1 MLLIV
6 LSQCCFCF
14 QRFEHS
20 AKLRRKITT
29 YVSFPLELDMT
40 PFMAS
45 RWVCPNWFRP
55 ESVCIINFS
64 AFCNLRI
71 ALCYTFWLLDRQRNH
86 YFVLCCFC
94 FKKKKKKIN
103 GHCYINAYHVK
114 RLHVDRWGWCLGL
127 HHSVKFC
134 HDHLCFSWIFNVTF
148 SSYIYKYV
156 PLWLSW
162 SSHTAV
168 CFSKESRMNGQYQ
181 QIVDP
186 FNNDNK

>member
-45 RWVCPNWFRP
+45 RWVCPNRFRP

-94 FKKKKKKIN
+94 FKKKKKRWMCIVTLMLITWKDCMLIDGDDALVSIIQSN
-103 GHCYINAYHVK
+103 FVMIICVSLEFLMLRFLPTSTNMCHC
-114 RLHVDRWGWCLGL
+114 D
-127 HHSVKFC
+127 
-134 HDHLCFSWIFNVTF
+134 
-148 SSYIYKYV
+148 
-156 PLWLSW
+156 
-162 SSHTAV
+162 
-168 CFSKESRMNGQYQ
+168 
-181 QIVDP
+181 
-186 FNNDNK
+186 